1 MLNEKS
7 LNSSLVERMESCIA
21 VFAPQLYAVVSGS
34 FKNILA
40 KAKVS
45 QLSNWLCLDDS
56 DRNITGVTVADDCD
70 TGFYWQFLLVN
81 VVLSKEPQG
90 EN

>member
-1 MLNEKS
+1 MLNNKTP
-7 LNSSLVERMESCIA
+7 NSSVVERVGSCIA
-21 VFAPQLYAVVSGS
+21 VFALQLYAVVSGS

-56 DRNITGVTVADDCD
+56 DRNITGVTVAGDCN

-81 VVLSKEPQG
+81 AVLSKEPQG